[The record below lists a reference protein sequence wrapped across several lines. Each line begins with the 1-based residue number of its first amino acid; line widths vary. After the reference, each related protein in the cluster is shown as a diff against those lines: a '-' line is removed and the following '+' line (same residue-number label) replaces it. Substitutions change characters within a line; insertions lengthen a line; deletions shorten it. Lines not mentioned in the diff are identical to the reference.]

1 MIQKTPVLHKSM
13 STHSENGLL
22 YIFAFFLRHER
33 WCTDGTYSEKHHVVW
48 TRPTQGHHVKQT
60 RSKSEQVSG
69 HGPGAPTVRRW
80 CHVPSKR
87 TKLMV
92 SRSRCFQLFA
102 STVSTSYSRFFFTNS
117 SNFGFYIL
125 LLLFSFLRRVWML
138 FKEYGCSK
146 TERIQKWPGGL
157 SNALLRVHYK
167 DE

>member
-1 MIQKTPVLHKSM
+1 MIQKTPVLHINLWAHIQKMVYCTSLHFFKAWTM
-13 STHSENGLL
+13 VYRWNIFWKASRCLDKAST
-22 YIFAFFLRHER
+22 RTPR
-33 WCTDGTYSEKHHVVW
+33 QTDTLKVW
-48 TRPTQGHHVKQT
+48 AGQWPWP
-60 RSKSEQVSG
+60 RSSYGSRVM
-69 HGPGAPTVRRW
+69 P
-80 CHVPSKR
+80 KR

-92 SRSRCFQLFA
+92 SRSCYFQLFA

-117 SNFGFYIL
+117 SNFRFYIL
-125 LLLFSFLRRVWML
+125 LLLFSFLRKVWML